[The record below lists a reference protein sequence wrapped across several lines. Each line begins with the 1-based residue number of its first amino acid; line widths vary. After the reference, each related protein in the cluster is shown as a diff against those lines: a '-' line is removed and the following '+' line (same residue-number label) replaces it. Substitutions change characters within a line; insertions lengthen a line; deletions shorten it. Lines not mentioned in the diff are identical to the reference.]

1 MRAEIAIS
9 AQGVIKSNIQ
19 FDASKSSPQ
28 INKVNNAEITNP
40 SNAGLSLP
48 FQYSGTTKP
57 VISSL
62 NGLYK
67 VLPEEGYPGYISKT
81 ISDAD
86 GVFAAPLPQVVF
98 STTPTTVTVYF
109 VDGYPIDF
117 TVKCGDIID
126 TYKDNKKQVISF
138 NCETAGE
145 YTITVSKWS
154 VGNSSLKISRIIS
167 LDQFVF
173 TENDLIDFKCSENLL
188 DSQVSIQPGICEQ
201 YADITIYDRHK
212 LLYRYVVEY
221 EHELTNGTV
230 RLLVYDDNNNVNVI
244 GAYVITDYDISGQS
258 LQVNLTCSD
267 PSYKLEK
274 IQIPAISP
282 ARRTIADMIDI
293 VVNYGNI
300 PIRYADTSVY
310 EQCTLIFTPNCWF
323 KADNALNILNKI
335 CQLGMLRLYWYI
347 DTFVIGTLL

>member
-1 MRAEIAIS
+1 MRAEIEIS
-9 AQGVIKSNIQ
+9 VQGVIKSNMQ
-19 FDASKSSPQ
+19 FNASKSSPQ
-28 INKVNNAEITNP
+28 INKVNNEEITNP
-40 SNAGLSLP
+40 RNVGLSLP
-48 FQYSGTTKP
+48 FQYSGTAKS

-81 ISDAD
+81 VSDAN
-86 GVFAAPLPQVVF
+86 GIFAAPLPQVVF
-98 STTPTTVTVYF
+98 STTSTIVVVYF
-109 VDGYPIDF
+109 ADGYPVDF

-126 TYKDNKKQVISF
+126 TYKDNKEQVIFF
-138 NCETAGE
+138 NYGSAGE

-173 TENDLIDFKCSENLL
+173 TENDLIDFKCSENFL

-201 YADITIYDRHK
+201 YADITIYDRYK

-221 EHELTNGTV
+221 ERELTHSIV
-230 RLLVYDDNNNVNVI
+230 RLLVYDDNNDVNVI
-244 GAYVITDYDISGQS
+244 GAYVITDYNISGQG
-258 LQVNLTCSD
+258 LRVNLTCSD

-274 IQIPAISP
+274 IQIPAIPP
-282 ARRTIADMIDI
+282 ARRTVADMIKI
-293 VVNYGNI
+293 VANYGNI

-310 EQCTLIFTPNCWF
+310 AQCISIATPNCWF

-347 DTFVIGTLL
+347 DTFIIGTLL

>member
-1 MRAEIAIS
+1 MRTEIEIS
-9 AQGVIKSNIQ
+9 VQGVIKSNIQ
-19 FDASKSSPQ
+19 FSALKSSPQ
-28 INKVNNAEITNP
+28 INKVNNEEITNP
-40 SNAGLSLP
+40 SNVGLSLP
-48 FQYSGTTKP
+48 FQHSGTAEAI
-57 VISSL
+57 ISSL

-81 ISDAD
+81 VCDAD
-86 GVFAAPLPQVVF
+86 GVFATPLPQVVF
-98 STTPTTVTVYF
+98 STTSTIVVVYF
-109 VDGYPIDF
+109 ADGYPIDF
-117 TVKCGDIID
+117 TVKCGDIVD
-126 TYKDNKKQVISF
+126 TYKDNKEQVILF
-138 NCETAGE
+138 NYESAGE

-201 YADITIYDRHK
+201 YADITIYDRYK

-221 EHELTNGTV
+221 EHELTNSIV
-230 RLLVYDDNNNVNVI
+230 RLLVYDDNNNANVI

-258 LQVNLTCSD
+258 SQVNLTCSD

-282 ARRTIADMIDI
+282 AKRTVADMINI
-293 VVNYGNI
+293 IANYGNI
-300 PIRYADTSVY
+300 PIQYANTVVY
-310 EQCTLIFTPNCWF
+310 TQCISIVTPNCWF

-347 DTFVIGTLL
+347 DTFIIGTLL